1 VSATASHSGAID
13 GVKVSVSGDPKDV
26 TSAKIALQILR
37 DAVGVKADVTGAATG
52 APKAAV
58 NACYDAGDLAIGAS
72 ADVDCTNGAV
82 SKYVLAAQIV
92 ADDNTLAVVVAD
104 ELSTVRGSWV
114 AKVDADTSAGAE
126 VVYGVKSKTAS
137 ASVALAKKFSDA
149 CSGKVSVSSPLPVN
163 GGVVDPVISL
173 YTTGDVAAKTTGS
186 VSFQTTAA
194 MKYKWGVQFAT
205 KM

>member
-1 VSATASHSGAID
+1 M
-13 GVKVSVSGDPKDV
+13 
-26 TSAKIALQILR
+26 
-37 DAVGVKADVTGAATG
+37 
-52 APKAAV
+52 

-72 ADVDCTNGAV
+72 ADVDCTSGAV
-82 SKYVLAAQIV
+82 SKYALAAQIV
-92 ADDNTLAVVVAD
+92 ADDVTLAVVAAD
-104 ELSTVRGSWV
+104 ELRTIRGAWV
-114 AKVDADTSAGAE
+114 AKVDADTTAGAE

-163 GGVVDPVISL
+163 GGVADPVISL